1 MKLYTIDTGY
11 FKLDGGAM
19 FGIVPKSMWQKLN
32 PPDENNMCTWA
43 LRCLLIKDKN
53 RLLLI
58 DAGIGDYLNETYRQ
72 RFYPHGEDTLET
84 SLAKYG
90 FKPEQITDVLLTH
103 LHFDHCCGVLK
114 RDENQQTQLRFP
126 NATIWTSYQQW
137 EWAMHPNA
145 KEKASFLEE
154 ILMPIKNLGKLK
166 FVENEE
172 FQMENVELEFVNG
185 HTESMI
191 ICHIYKGKHTITYC
205 ADLLPSHHH
214 IRLPFVMA
222 YDIKPLDSL
231 KEKHFL
237 LERAYENDHILFFE
251 HDKDV
256 EACTV
261 KKSAKGIEFDKV
273 IQISDL

>member
-19 FGIVPKSMWQKLN
+19 FGIVPRSMWQKLN

-72 RFYPHGEDTLET
+72 RFYPHGEDNLEK

-90 FKPEQITDVLLTH
+90 FKPEDITDILLTH

-114 RDENQQTQLRFP
+114 RDENQEAKLRFP
-126 NATIWTSYQQW
+126 NASIWSSSQQW
-137 EWAMHPNA
+137 EWAMNPNA

-154 ILMPIKNLGKLK
+154 ILLPIKQSGKLK
-166 FVENEE
+166 FVEDEDL
-172 FQMENVELEFVNG
+172 QMENVELEFVTG

-191 ICHIYKGKHTITYC
+191 ICHIYKDKYAITYC
-205 ADLLPSHHH
+205 ADLIASHHH

-222 YDIKPLDSL
+222 YDIKPLDTL
-231 KEKHFL
+231 QEKSFL

-261 KKSAKGIEFDKV
+261 KKTARGIEFDKA
-273 IQISDL
+273 IKIEDL